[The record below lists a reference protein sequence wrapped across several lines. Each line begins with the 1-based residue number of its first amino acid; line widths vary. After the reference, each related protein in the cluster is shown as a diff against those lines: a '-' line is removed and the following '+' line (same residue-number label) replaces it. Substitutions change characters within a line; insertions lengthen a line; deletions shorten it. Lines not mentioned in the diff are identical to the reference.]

1 MNLEN
6 LPKNNN
12 NTLASENSTNDNEER
27 TISLLQKIR
36 TRTIDPN
43 SIRLPERHLI
53 VSYLMADGY
62 GTAEI
67 AQILNVSDRTI
78 ERDKKAIREAN
89 AIATDPELAEQVV
102 GRLVLEADLSIQRIR
117 KAVRDTDTPPAVKVD
132 AEHRCFQIISEM
144 TKSLQS
150 LGYLP
155 SASTK
160 LQAEITHNIGQIP
173 ELPQL
178 DLEAQ
183 RLLQLTGEI
192 QDTDPRL
199 LEQIDDIRTQI
210 ARVKLAD
217 RIQTVSNIIENKG
230 ENENE

>member
-117 KAVRDTDTPPAVKVD
+117 KAVRDTETPHNVKVE
-132 AEHRCFQIISEM
+132 AEPTS
-144 TKSLQS
+144 S
-150 LGYLP
+150 GP
-155 SASTK
+155 SWSGCSGWRT
-160 LQAEITHNIGQIP
+160 
-173 ELPQL
+173 
-178 DLEAQ
+178 
-183 RLLQLTGEI
+183 RTGAP
-192 QDTDPRL
+192 TR
-199 LEQIDDIRTQI
+199 
-210 ARVKLAD
+210 ARA
-217 RIQTVSNIIENKG
+217 RS
-230 ENENE
+230 